1 MKKTVILFLVAL
13 LLAAAGAEQKAT
25 IYGYVLDEKTGT
37 PLDKVVVEIFASDD
51 PSKAI
56 VSKYT
61 DSKGFFNTSVEG
73 NRNYEIYVRL
83 GGKNPKQSVYVTS
96 GAMQEIKFIVSME
109 RISEQNIIEQPY
121 FLIFAVI
128 AVLVIGVILFDEV
141 YMRRRKISALETD
154 KERLKSRIDSTV
166 ELDEVSAL
174 EKKRDR
180 IELMIKMAQL
190 KFHKRKLDDE
200 SFREIVRDKQKDLI
214 EIEARLSELKKQKEK
229 DGLNPSGP
237 DSVVGINQQ
246 QK

>member
-1 MKKTVILFLVAL
+1 M
-13 LLAAAGAEQKAT
+13 LAAAGAQQNAI
-25 IYGYVLDEKTGT
+25 IYGYVLDEKTGA

-51 PSKAI
+51 PSRAI
-56 VSKYT
+56 VSRYT
-61 DSKGFFNTSVEG
+61 DSRGFFNASVQG

-83 GGKNPKQSVYVTS
+83 GDKNPKQSVYVTG
-96 GAMQEIKFIVSME
+96 GAIQEVRFVVSME
-109 RISEQNIIEQPY
+109 TISEQNIIEQPY
-121 FLIFAVI
+121 FLVFAVI

-154 KERLKSRIDSTV
+154 KEKLKNRIESTV
-166 ELDEVSAL
+166 ELDEVSTL

-214 EIEARLSELKKQKEK
+214 EIEARLSELKKTK
-229 DGLNPSGP
+229 GNG
-237 DSVVGINQQ
+237 
-246 QK
+246 

>member
-1 MKKTVILFLVAL
+1 MKKTIILFLVAS
-13 LLAAAGAEQKAT
+13 LLAAAGAQQNAI
-25 IYGYVLDEKTGT
+25 IYGYVLDEKTGA

-51 PSKAI
+51 PSRAI
-56 VSKYT
+56 VSRYT
-61 DSKGFFNTSVEG
+61 DSRGFFNASVQG

-83 GGKNPKQSVYVTS
+83 GDKNPKQSVYVTG
-96 GAMQEIKFIVSME
+96 GAIQEVRFVVSME
-109 RISEQNIIEQPY
+109 TISEQNIIEQPY
-121 FLIFAVI
+121 FLVFAVI

-154 KERLKSRIDSTV
+154 KEKLKNRIESTV
-166 ELDEVSAL
+166 ELDEVSTL

-214 EIEARLSELKKQKEK
+214 EIEARLSELKKTK
-229 DGLNPSGP
+229 GNG
-237 DSVVGINQQ
+237 
-246 QK
+246 